1 MLETRASLNYLL
13 DGGRETCRGV
23 RSACFEVLNL
33 CAGVSRSESGSKEIW
48 REPSYIGPEY
58 ETVRALV
65 CRLRGYEPL
74 GRLPTYLLKSRIGL
88 RNPHVQVKH
97 FETRRMNP
105 YTCLEASI

>member
-33 CAGVSRSESGSKEIW
+33 CAGVSRSESGYKEIW

-58 ETVRALV
+58 ETVRALA
-65 CRLRGYEPL
+65 
-74 GRLPTYLLKSRIGL
+74 
-88 RNPHVQVKH
+88 
-97 FETRRMNP
+97 MNP
-105 YTCLEASI
+105 SEGSLHISSNPESDCETPAYRLSTSKHAE

>member
-33 CAGVSRSESGSKEIW
+33 CAGVSRSESGYKEIW

-58 ETVRALV
+58 ETVRAS
-65 CRLRGYEPL
+65 YEPL

-88 RNPHVQVKH
+88 RNPRVQVKH
-97 FETRRMNP
+97 LETRRLNP
-105 YTCLEASI
+105 YTCL